1 MNVKVKH
8 AGEHVIARL
17 EQLERV
23 FPVDKFKLTFV
34 ARYVGSD
41 GLDADVIVTADDHDK
56 VIAVLERHKNTKGER
71 P

>member
-1 MNVKVKH
+1 MKVKH

-23 FPVDKFKLTFV
+23 FPPDRFKLTFV

-41 GLDADVIVTADDHDK
+41 GLDADVIVTADDHGK
-56 VIAVLERHKNTKGER
+56 VMAVLERHKDTKGTR
-71 P
+71 L